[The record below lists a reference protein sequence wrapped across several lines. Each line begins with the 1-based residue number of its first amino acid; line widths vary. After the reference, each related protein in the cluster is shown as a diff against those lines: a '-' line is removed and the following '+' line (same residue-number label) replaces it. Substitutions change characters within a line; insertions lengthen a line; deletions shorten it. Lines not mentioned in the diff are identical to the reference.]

1 MLFSVYYCVR
11 VVVSFFIGWH
21 RLATADG
28 KSFDEK
34 HGRIASVM
42 GYGFPVSGTDNAPQT
57 FHIVRH
63 ILQQFHTH
71 LVEVGHY

>member
-1 MLFSVYYCVR
+1 
-11 VVVSFFIGWH
+11 
-21 RLATADG
+21 LATADG

-34 HGRIASVM
+34 HGRIASVL
-42 GYGFPVSGTDNAPQT
+42 GYGFPVSGTGNAPQT

-63 ILQQFHTH
+63 ILQHFHTH